1 MSLAGVDMNKF
12 LSLFLVLFSISNFSA
27 AQANEVSQES
37 LRADVI
43 NYVDVTKGMDWLT
56 ENTTRIYSLVTEVE
70 YIDDATKEVL
80 SIKSEFNPPVN
91 AEGCESFDVENKY
104 SNYFYYN
111 PPAEIADPKKAPY
124 SSWFEGRK
132 LPGKV
137 ISKKI
142 TYCFA
147 N

>member
-1 MSLAGVDMNKF
+1 MKKN
-12 LSLFLVLFSISNFSA
+12 LSIFLVLFSLSNHTF
-27 AQANEVSQES
+27 AQANVDQES
-37 LRADVI
+37 QRADVI
-43 NYVDVTKGMDWLT
+43 NYVDVTKGMEWLT
-56 ENTTRIYSLVTEVE
+56 ENATRIYSLVTEVE

-80 SIKSEFNPPVN
+80 SVKSEFNPPVN
-91 AEGCESFDVENKY
+91 AEGCESFDVESKY

>member
-1 MSLAGVDMNKF
+1 MSLAGVEMNKF
-12 LSLFLVLFSISNFSA
+12 LSLFLVLFSFSNYTF
-27 AQANEVSQES
+27 AQANVSQDAQ
-37 LRADVI
+37 RADVI

-56 ENTTRIYSLVTEVE
+56 ENATRIYSLVTEVE
-70 YIDDATKEVL
+70 YIDDATKEV
-80 SIKSEFNPPVN
+80 IPVKSEFNAPVN

-111 PPAEIADPKKAPY
+111 PPAEVADPKKAPY

>member
-1 MSLAGVDMNKF
+1 MSLSGVDMNKI
-12 LSLFLVLFSISNFSA
+12 LSLTMILFSLGYNVS
-27 AQANEVSQES
+27 AQANETE
-37 LRADVI
+37 RAEVI
-43 NYVDVTKGMDWLT
+43 NYVDITKGLEWLT

-70 YIDDATKEVL
+70 YIDDVTKKV
-80 SIKSEFNPPVN
+80 IPVQSEFTAPMS
-91 AEGCESFDVENKY
+91 AEGCESFDVDNKY

-111 PPAEIADPKKAPY
+111 PPAETTDPKKAPY